1 MPKVAKPRKK
11 GNRWEINFLDADGR
25 RRWETHRTYR
35 EAGAALRQ
43 RQAEADA
50 IRSGLQAAPPEP
62 RSFDELVT
70 LWKEVKH
77 AKRSLPADESN
88 IRNHLRPAFGEL
100 MLHEIT
106 PRRISALERRS
117 KKHLAVNSVRAVL
130 ALLRSMLNLAVEH
143 GWLAVAPKVRLP
155 RKPDLDY
162 TWLRSETE
170 IRSFLEAA
178 AKDDY
183 PALMQLY
190 ATAIY
195 TGMRAGEL
203 LGLRWDDVDLERRLI
218 TVQRSYTNPTK
229 SSRIRRVPILDPLLP
244 LLRAWKL
251 ACPSPEL
258 VFPNRQDRMHPRS
271 ASVTKAVFHRVRAR
285 AKIEGL
291 TFHDLRHTFA
301 SHWVLKGGDIYRLQ
315 QILGHSSIELTQRYA
330 HLAPG
335 AFDQDLGRF
344 GDYVPRE
351 DGGGEVIELPDRENT
366 G

>member
-11 GNRWEINFLDADGR
+11 GNRWEINYLDADGR
-25 RRWETHRTYR
+25 RRWETHPNHKAATT
-35 EAGAALRQ
+35 ALRQ

-50 IRSGLQAAPPEP
+50 IRTGLQAAPPEP
-62 RSFDELVT
+62 RSFEELVT

-77 AKRSLPADESN
+77 AKRSLGSDESN

-106 PRRISALERRS
+106 PRRISAMERRLS
-117 KKHLAVNSVRAVL
+117 KRLAVNTVRAVL

-143 GWLAVAPKVRLP
+143 GWLVAAPKVRLP

-162 TWLRSETE
+162 AWLRSEKE
-170 IRSFLEAA
+170 IKTFLKAA
-178 AKDDY
+178 AEDDY
-183 PALMQLY
+183 PGLMQLY

-203 LGLRWDDVDLERRLI
+203 LGLRWDDVDLGRRLI
-218 TVQRSYTNPTK
+218 TVQRSYTDPTK

-244 LLRAWKL
+244 VLRAWKL

-258 VFPNRQDRMHPRS
+258 VFPNRQDRMHPKS

-285 AKIEGL
+285 AKLDGL

-315 QILGHSSIELTQRYA
+315 QILGHQSIELTQRYA

-335 AFDQDLGRF
+335 AFEQDLGRF
-344 GDYVPRE
+344 GDYLPKE
-351 DGGGEVIELPDRENT
+351 DGGGGEVIELSS
-366 G
+366 GGQG